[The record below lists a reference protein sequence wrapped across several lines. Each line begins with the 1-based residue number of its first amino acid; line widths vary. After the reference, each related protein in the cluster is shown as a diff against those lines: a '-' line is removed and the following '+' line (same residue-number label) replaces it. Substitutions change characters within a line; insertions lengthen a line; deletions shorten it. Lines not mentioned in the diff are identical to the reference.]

1 MNDSDHLS
9 QVKCAHLLVNLDVE
23 YTVTVRT
30 SDVLGAGTDANVYI
44 KLFGELGDSGDI
56 PLRQSVTNKKPFEN
70 NQTDVF
76 NVRVLEL
83 GDLNK
88 CVVWHDNKGSASP
101 TLLLILRSLTHT

>member
-1 MNDSDHLS
+1 M
-9 QVKCAHLLVNLDVE
+9 
-23 YTVTVRT
+23 RT

-101 TLLLILRSLTHT
+101 RLHFYSYSLSQTHIRVVVCEYEFESSRYLKLE